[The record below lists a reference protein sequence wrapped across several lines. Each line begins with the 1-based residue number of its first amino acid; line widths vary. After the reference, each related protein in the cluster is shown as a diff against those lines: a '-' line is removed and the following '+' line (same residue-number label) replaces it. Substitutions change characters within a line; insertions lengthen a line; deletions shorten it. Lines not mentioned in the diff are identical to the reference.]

1 MSDEFVSEVK
11 KVKSTASVQ
20 NQEVPRDP
28 TMKEGE
34 RAESP
39 EEKRRREET
48 ERRPKEAPII
58 QKDVT

>member
-1 MSDEFVSEVK
+1 MSNEFVSEVK
-11 KVKSTASVQ
+11 KVESTAPRQ

-39 EEKRRREET
+39 EERRRRLET
-48 ERRPKEAPII
+48 KRRPKEAPII

>member
-1 MSDEFVSEVK
+1 MSDEFISEVK
-11 KVKSTASVQ
+11 KVESTAPWQ
-20 NQEVPRDP
+20 NQEVPRDA

-39 EEKRRREET
+39 EERRRREEA
-48 ERRPKEAPII
+48 ERQPKEAPII